1 VCWGSEGK
9 KKIRKEKKKKKK
21 ESANNQP
28 RDAEKM
34 DDELPPRQ
42 VVAKSIKLCAQEP
55 TTALMAMLLSTRI
68 DRRSWP
74 CLWCVV
80 SG

>member
-1 VCWGSEGK
+1 VLGIGREEKNKEGEEEEEEGK
-9 KKIRKEKKKKKK
+9 C
-21 ESANNQP
+21 NNQP